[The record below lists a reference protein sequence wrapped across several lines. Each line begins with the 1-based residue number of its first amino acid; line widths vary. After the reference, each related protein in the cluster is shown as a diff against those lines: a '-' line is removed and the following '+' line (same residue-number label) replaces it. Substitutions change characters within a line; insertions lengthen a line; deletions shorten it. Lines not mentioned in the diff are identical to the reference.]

1 MSRVPRLLAGQNLRS
16 LQLTP
21 AEAFL
26 LSRIDSMMT
35 ERDLTLITGLPPA
48 TVATVLDRLVRAGAI
63 DFLEPV
69 TESARGGRPA
79 APKDG
84 PQSSRLPPSG
94 RSAIDPGS
102 PPPPLYDPAELDEPV
117 DLEAEKKR
125 RILDLFYRLDD
136 LTYYEL
142 LGINE
147 QADKKQ
153 VKSAYYAAAPEFHPD
168 KHFRKNLGSY
178 KHKIEAVFGRMTLAH
193 DVLTAVKRRAEY
205 DEYLE
210 TTHKNRAMSAM
221 LEQAP
226 RDVAAVVAAVE
237 QAAAGLTD
245 ARTGQPGRYEAI
257 SAAND
262 ASRHQDAGSTPP
274 VRAVASAPSVSQ
286 EEALRQR
293 KEALARKLMGGNRRP
308 AAPAASATP
317 ASASGSTPGARPAPG
332 KAAEMDPVLAARAAE
347 ALQRRHD
354 AAVADARRQQ
364 LTRYMDTGRM
374 ALERQDF
381 AGAANAYRI
390 AASLEPDDP
399 VVQATCNEAMQLA
412 AAALADGYWKQ
423 AVYEES
429 QDRWAEAALSYS
441 KVCAGK
447 PGNAQAFERVA
458 FTTLK
463 SSTNVRRAVEFA
475 RKAVELGP
483 TMPELRITLA
493 RTYAAA
499 GLGKSANG
507 ELDRAME
514 LARANPKIVAMVAQV
529 RALAPKDSKV
539 S

>member
-1 MSRVPRLLAGQNLRS
+1 
-16 LQLTP
+16 
-21 AEAFL
+21 L

-35 ERDLTLITGLPPA
+35 ERDLALITGLPPA
-48 TVATVLDRLVRAGAI
+48 TVAGVLDRLLRAGAI
-63 DFLEPV
+63 EFLEPV
-69 TESARGGRPA
+69 PDSVRSSR
-79 APKDG
+79 DG
-84 PQSSRLPPSG
+84 PPSSRMAASG
-94 RSAIDPGS
+94 HSAGDPGS
-102 PPPPLYDPAELDEPV
+102 TSPPLYDPAELDEPV
-117 DLEAEKKR
+117 DLDPEKKR
-125 RILDLFYRLDD
+125 RILDLYYRLDD

-142 LGINE
+142 LGVGE

-153 VKSAYYAAAPEFHPD
+153 VKSAYYASAPEFHPD

-178 KHKIEAVFGRMTLAH
+178 KQKIEAVFGRMTLAH

-237 QAAAGLTD
+237 QAASAALRD
-245 ARTGQPGRYEAI
+245 VRPGQPGRYEAI

-262 ASRHQDAGSTPP
+262 ASRHQDAASTPP
-274 VRAVASAPSVSQ
+274 VRAVAPTPAAAAD
-286 EEALRQR
+286 ELRLR

-308 AAPAASATP
+308 GPAPAAAAP
-317 ASASGSTPGARPAPG
+317 LPRPAG
-332 KAAEMDPVLAARAAE
+332 KPVEMDPELAARAAE
-347 ALQRRHD
+347 ALQRRHE
-354 AAVADARRQQ
+354 AAIADARRQQ
-364 LTRYMDTGRM
+364 VGRYMETGRA

-399 VVQATCNEAMQLA
+399 KVQATCNEAMQLA

-423 AVYEES
+423 AVYEEG
-429 QDRWAEAALSYS
+429 QERWAEAALSYS

-447 PGNAQAFERVA
+447 PHSAEAFERVA

-475 RKAVELGP
+475 RKAVELAP
-483 TMPELRITLA
+483 STPEMRVTLA

-499 GLGKSANG
+499 SLWKSANG

-514 LARANPKIVAMVAQV
+514 LAPQNPKIQAMAAQV
-529 RALAPKDSKV
+529 RALAPKDGKV